1 MNQKKLVNLVIL
13 SLLVIS
19 CASTGESSLEK
30 ERKAKPLPEKPKTLS
45 LAEEMR
51 MKLSRRANIMSG
63 RADKEEQQKSKQR
76 RTTVLK
82 AKVNSVNAFSKGLK
96 GLKKAKQIMIYFL

>member
-30 ERKAKPLPEKPKTLS
+30 ERKAKLAKLRAECDFVTTDYVQGQEIFICHKSSATRIKKKNDDLVVDEVQEKEIPEKPS
-45 LAEEMR
+45 NE
-51 MKLSRRANIMSG
+51 
-63 RADKEEQQKSKQR
+63 
-76 RTTVLK
+76 
-82 AKVNSVNAFSKGLK
+82 
-96 GLKKAKQIMIYFL
+96 

>member
-30 ERKAKPLPEKPKTLS
+30 DFVTTEYVQGQEIFICHKSSATRIKKNDDLVVDEVQEKEIPEKPS
-45 LAEEMR
+45 NE
-51 MKLSRRANIMSG
+51 
-63 RADKEEQQKSKQR
+63 
-76 RTTVLK
+76 
-82 AKVNSVNAFSKGLK
+82 
-96 GLKKAKQIMIYFL
+96 

>member
-30 ERKAKPLPEKPKTLS
+30 ERKAK
-45 LAEEMR
+45 LA
-51 MKLSRRANIMSG
+51 KLRAEC
-63 RADKEEQQKSKQR
+63 DFV
-76 RTTVLK
+76 TTDYVK
-82 AKVNSVNAFSKGLK
+82 AKKSLYVIKVVQLVSR
-96 GLKKAKQIMIYFL
+96 KKMMILL